1 MMKQATQNLPKI
13 SIFSK
18 HQALLLNAAQSLLR
32 NPLRS
37 TSVILCLI
45 AILSPFV
52 TAIAICEGIKFQYAN
67 ILKEGGD
74 LYVSRDNY
82 GSNAP
87 IELGLS
93 QRFQVI
99 QGVTRVV
106 PRVIGRTYVKG
117 KFMAVLGISSSSI
130 PSSIQLILGREPKA
144 KGEVI
149 LGQRASEY
157 LNLKVGSRFS
167 IDRNPGQILQIVGL
181 FRSTFTIWDA
191 DLLIMNFEDAGDL
204 FGIRDEATDFLIYT
218 RPGYGQI
225 VDKIIQIPQ
234 EEEAAQP
241 PLRVQTRDLID
252 RYSQRG
258 FNIKAGVF
266 AAFYTIVFGLAIA
279 SIGVLSGF
287 GQMERKREIAVM
299 KALGWQTQEVL
310 EMVALENLILS
321 LISVPLIIVAATGW
335 VNFFN
340 GAGIAKFFIAGIDL
354 IMPFSVP
361 SRIFPISF
369 VLTVMMALILT
380 MVGAIYSTW
389 RTAIIPPAEAMK
401 T

>member
-1 MMKQATQNLPKI
+1 MMKEATQNLPKI

-191 DLLIMNFEDAGDL
+191 DLLIMNFEDAGNL
-204 FGIRDEATDFLIYT
+204 FGIRDQATDFLIYT
-218 RPGYGQI
+218 RPGI
-225 VDKIIQIPQ
+225 WADC
-234 EEEAAQP
+234 
-241 PLRVQTRDLID
+241 R
-252 RYSQRG
+252 
-258 FNIKAGVF
+258 
-266 AAFYTIVFGLAIA
+266 
-279 SIGVLSGF
+279 
-287 GQMERKREIAVM
+287 
-299 KALGWQTQEVL
+299 
-310 EMVALENLILS
+310 
-321 LISVPLIIVAATGW
+321 
-335 VNFFN
+335 
-340 GAGIAKFFIAGIDL
+340 
-354 IMPFSVP
+354 
-361 SRIFPISF
+361 
-369 VLTVMMALILT
+369 
-380 MVGAIYSTW
+380 
-389 RTAIIPPAEAMK
+389 
-401 T
+401 